1 MRASLAPLQEA
12 MYKEYRAML
21 YGAEVSRAWAGF
33 WREMMGGWPVFQPHL
48 GIS

>member
-1 MRASLAPLQEA
+1 

-33 WREMMGGWPVFQPHL
+33 WREMMMGCGQVF
-48 GIS
+48 